1 MPQSSTIEWEKSKSD
16 EPHRKSQ
23 DESQECFQIKGAAVW
38 EGLWGHKTVL
48 CTPWLVARGNHA
60 APTSEEKAGGKVKR
74 KMRWEQSRVRVNEKT
89 AQDFLF

>member
-1 MPQSSTIEWEKSKSD
+1 MSHRNVFKLKEQQS
-16 EPHRKSQ
+16 
-23 DESQECFQIKGAAVW
+23 G
-38 EGLWGHKTVL
+38 EGYGDMKTVL
-48 CTPWLVARGNHA
+48 CTPWLVARGNQA

>member
-1 MPQSSTIEWEKSKSD
+1 MSHTERVRMSHRNVFKLKEQQSG
-16 EPHRKSQ
+16 
-23 DESQECFQIKGAAVW
+23 KGY
-38 EGLWGHKTVL
+38 GDMKTVL
-48 CTPWLVARGNHA
+48 CTPWLVARGNQA